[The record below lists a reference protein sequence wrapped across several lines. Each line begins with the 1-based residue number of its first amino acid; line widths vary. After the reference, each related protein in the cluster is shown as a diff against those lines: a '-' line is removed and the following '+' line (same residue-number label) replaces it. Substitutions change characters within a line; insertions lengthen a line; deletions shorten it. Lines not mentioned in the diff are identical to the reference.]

1 MIETICIPL
10 LFIALAINIPTLIAY
25 LIGLKFQITDY
36 SCGQEVKSVKRNI
49 LMTKVI
55 QGINV
60 AIMLALMILLNI

>member
-1 MIETICIPL
+1 MIETICILL
-10 LFIALAINIPTLIAY
+10 LFIALLINVPVLIVY

-36 SCGQEVKSVKRNI
+36 NCGQEVKNVKRNI

-60 AIMLALMILLNI
+60 VIMLILMILLNI